1 MTPDR
6 RVMAADDGNQ
16 LCRCAL
22 ARRHRR

>member
-6 RVMAADDGNQ
+6 RVMAADDGESAVP
-16 LCRCAL
+16 CAL